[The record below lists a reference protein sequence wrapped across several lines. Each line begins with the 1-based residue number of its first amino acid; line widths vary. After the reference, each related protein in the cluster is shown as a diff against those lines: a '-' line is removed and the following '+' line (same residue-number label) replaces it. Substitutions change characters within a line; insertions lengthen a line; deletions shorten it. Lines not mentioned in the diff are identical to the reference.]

1 LAADKLAVN
10 RGIEAMRAR
19 QLRYWLLPFVLLSTP
34 AAAQLPSNSL
44 PAYITDQR
52 VLVGHFRYKESEAGL
67 TIDVRLGADHR
78 ASYRI
83 TEGPEARDFIVA
95 EGVWTYEAG
104 TIHIHN
110 QPGPVRLD
118 PAGVPVRDP
127 TVALS
132 VTVRLPDGAS
142 AQGLGVMWKDAG
154 GRYAMADGRHVVSA
168 NETVGAR
175 EVYLLRLA
183 DRAVLQKIA
192 VKPGGPNSFRFTY
205 YPSDQE
211 PFDIPAIALDPK
223 VLEVEVGTSYARL
236 SRVPD

>member
-1 LAADKLAVN
+1 
-10 RGIEAMRAR
+10 MRAR
-19 QLRYWLLPFVLLSTP
+19 QVRYCLLPFVLASTP

-52 VLVGHFRYKESEAGL
+52 VWVGHFRYKESEAGL

-118 PAGVPVRDP
+118 PAGAPVRDP
-127 TVALS
+127 AVALS
-132 VTVRLPDGAS
+132 VTVRLPDGAP
-142 AQGLGVMWKDAG
+142 AQGLGVTWKDAG
-154 GRYAMADGRHVVSA
+154 GLYAMADGRHVVSA

-183 DRAVLQKIA
+183 DRKVLQKIA

-205 YPSDQE
+205 HPSDQE
-211 PFDIPAIALDPK
+211 PFDIPAIALDPEAQ